1 MSGVVAIHSLS
12 LSLSHLKIDGLGIK
26 MLLSIFVIKR
36 HSKSGELHIKDCE
49 GHPADFLDQVFI
61 IFL

>member
-1 MSGVVAIHSLS
+1 MSGVVGIHPSF
-12 LSLSHLKIDGLGIK
+12 LSLSHLKFDGFGIK

-36 HSKSGELHIKDCE
+36 QSKSGELHIKDCE
-49 GHPADFLDQVFI
+49 GHPAEFMDQMFL